1 MRHVVP
7 GDNSKT
13 CSTAL
18 DIITHLLN
26 HPKNSEYAK
35 QVGYAASLRAV
46 CDSTSSLF
54 PRAAGATQNTNTPH
68 GTPHGNGRSDKVVAL
83 ASECLSKIGVL
94 FALPASG
101 PFVEHLVR
109 QILRCGR
116 YVYIHTYM
124 DMYICIYV
132 YE

>member
-35 QVGYAASLRAV
+35 QVGYAASLCAV

-54 PRAAGATQNTNTPH
+54 PKAAGATQNTHTPH
-68 GTPHGNGRSDKVVAL
+68 GGGRSDKVVAL
-83 ASECLSKIGVL
+83 ATECLSKIGAL
-94 FALPASG
+94 FALPTSV

-109 QILRCGR
+109 RILRCGR
-116 YVYIHTYM
+116 YMYIHTYIYI
-124 DMYICIYV
+124 YICVYV
-132 YE
+132 